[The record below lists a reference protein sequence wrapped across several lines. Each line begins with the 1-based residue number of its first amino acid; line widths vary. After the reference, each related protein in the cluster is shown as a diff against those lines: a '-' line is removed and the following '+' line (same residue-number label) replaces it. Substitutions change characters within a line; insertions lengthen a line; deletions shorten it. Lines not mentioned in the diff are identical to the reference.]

1 MKYGYCWIL
10 GCVCNLAR
18 TNFQKAKTF
27 RQNAEKGLL
36 LLLLEKL
43 LDFFEKR
50 PNLGMLYHFILS
62 SRASKW
68 KFLVVPLFYQQNGN
82 FFATADFVT
91 LAKQVT
97 DVLELVLNKY
107 TKILKLLLDESAHHN
122 PLFFGNC
129 NKKTKNQCLI
139 DLFNN
144 HENQSI
150 ISTTSSRAQTKKVM
164 IQKNHDLKGTKHQSI
179 AWQSVVGSLVHA
191 K

>member
-1 MKYGYCWIL
+1 M
-10 GCVCNLAR
+10 
-18 TNFQKAKTF
+18 
-27 RQNAEKGLL
+27 
-36 LLLLEKL
+36 
-43 LDFFEKR
+43 
-50 PNLGMLYHFILS
+50 
-62 SRASKW
+62 
-68 KFLVVPLFYQQNGN
+68 VPLFYQQNGN

-164 IQKNHDLKGTKHQSI
+164 IQKNHDLKGTKYQSI
-179 AWQSVVGSLVHA
+179 A
-191 K
+191 